1 MRTEPW
7 TEGEKS
13 GGLGGG
19 GVGGGCGEGVD
30 IKKKKLQRSLYLHR
44 SPGVHYPGNITH
56 AQTALFGVL
65 MLIQLLNDVE
75 SLQTNGVWWL
85 NDMDFQQGALL
96 KG

>member
-1 MRTEPW
+1 M
-7 TEGEKS
+7 K
-13 GGLGGG
+13 L
-19 GVGGGCGEGVD
+19 
-30 IKKKKLQRSLYLHR
+30 KKKKKGCRDHFTSTVP
-44 SPGVHYPGNITH
+44 PGVHYPGDITH

-75 SLQTNGVWWL
+75 SLQTCGVWWL